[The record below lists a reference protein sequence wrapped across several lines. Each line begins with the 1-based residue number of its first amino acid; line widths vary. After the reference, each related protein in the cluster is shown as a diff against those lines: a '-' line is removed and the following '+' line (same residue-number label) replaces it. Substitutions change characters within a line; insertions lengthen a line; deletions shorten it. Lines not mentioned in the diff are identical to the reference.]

1 MKPSKFSNVPRAL
14 LPALL
19 LTIFMSSG
27 SVARSIDEPPIDTF
41 SSNDSRPLKQISE
54 LINERDTASAKIS
67 EEYAGH
73 PDLDELSNKTST
85 MLLKTVKQSDIEE
98 LNSNIKNLIVILER
112 KNKETDISSAG
123 AELNKLML
131 KKSEINEA
139 LETQTAI
146 EKDALFRSAKLAGH
160 QDMYDV
166 GNEFKELEN
175 LKKLSIKLEFYINCI
190 HLFILSVSLIL
201 LTALIVY
208 EYTPFKKLL
217 SKLKK

>member
-1 MKPSKFSNVPRAL
+1 
-14 LPALL
+14 
-19 LTIFMSSG
+19 
-27 SVARSIDEPPIDTF
+27 
-41 SSNDSRPLKQISE
+41 
-54 LINERDTASAKIS
+54 
-67 EEYAGH
+67 
-73 PDLDELSNKTST
+73 
-85 MLLKTVKQSDIEE
+85 E

>member
-1 MKPSKFSNVPRAL
+1 
-14 LPALL
+14 
-19 LTIFMSSG
+19 
-27 SVARSIDEPPIDTF
+27 
-41 SSNDSRPLKQISE
+41 
-54 LINERDTASAKIS
+54 
-67 EEYAGH
+67 H

-146 EKDALFRSAKLAGH
+146 EKDALFRSAKL
-160 QDMYDV
+160 
-166 GNEFKELEN
+166 
-175 LKKLSIKLEFYINCI
+175 
-190 HLFILSVSLIL
+190 
-201 LTALIVY
+201 
-208 EYTPFKKLL
+208 
-217 SKLKK
+217 

>member
-41 SSNDSRPLKQISE
+41 LSNDSRPLKHISE